1 MKKNCILAVSL
12 SLFLIFGCTTV
23 GPLPQATMSSI
34 ELAKI
39 NHRMLKSNL
48 VGKSYGGNLLGIF
61 PVALPRYNEAMD
73 QIYAQAGNLDGKK
86 IVLANATM
94 ERNALW
100 LILLTWRTLTVRTD
114 IAEILDDNKMGSS
127 IKEGNLKK

>member
-1 MKKNCILAVSL
+1 MKKNYILAVSL
-12 SLFLIFGCTTV
+12 SLFLFFGCTTV
-23 GPLPQATMSSI
+23 SPLPQATMSSV
-34 ELAKI
+34 ELAKV

-48 VGKSYGGNLLGIF
+48 VGSSYGANLLGIF

-114 IAEILDDNKMGSS
+114 IAEILDDTKMGTS

>member
-1 MKKNCILAVSL
+1 MKKNYILAVSL

-23 GPLPQATMSSI
+23 SPLPQATMSSI
-34 ELAKI
+34 ELTKI

-100 LILLTWRTLTVRTD
+100 LILFTVRTLTVRTD